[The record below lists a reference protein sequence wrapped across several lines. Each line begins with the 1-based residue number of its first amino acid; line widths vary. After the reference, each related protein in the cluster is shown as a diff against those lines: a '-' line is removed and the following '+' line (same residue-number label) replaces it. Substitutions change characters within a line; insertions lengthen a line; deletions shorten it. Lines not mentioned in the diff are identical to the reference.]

1 MSGPYERSDRD
12 AEIVLQ
18 CQSKWLY
25 QYIFTARKLV
35 VMQDLLL
42 PSHSQRSHDHLMTRQ
57 QSQHWWSM
65 GWEMGGNID
74 NLHSIIARV
83 AIWNCCSL
91 LYIERSMFNISGWV
105 ACIAEF
111 DPINKLQ
118 VAVECF
124 SGATGAVILING
136 LCNTDLYY
144 TSIGDDG
151 GNPFVSRIV
160 DSCSD
165 PSSTPKV
172 IMWNSTMTRSK

>member
-91 LYIERSMFNISGWV
+91 LYIERSMFNISG
-105 ACIAEF
+105 CC
-111 DPINKLQ
+111 LH
-118 VAVECF
+118 
-124 SGATGAVILING
+124 
-136 LCNTDLYY
+136 
-144 TSIGDDG
+144 
-151 GNPFVSRIV
+151 SRIWP
-160 DSCSD
+160 DQQTPSCGRVLFWRNRRCHTDQWAMQHWFILYKYRRWRRQSICI
-165 PSSTPKV
+165 PYR
-172 IMWNSTMTRSK
+172 WQL